1 MSPESETAA
10 PRLRVPASPRPILR
24 FFSRISI
31 RLMAFNL
38 LLLFLPFAGI
48 LYLDVYEER
57 LEAAQERAMAAEAR
71 VLAAAMGDRGKLE
84 PEEAQ
89 RMLLLVATSPA
100 NNPHPRSRLRI
111 LDAEGRVLADTY
123 QPLSAE
129 MVIRNRSERIRQNW
143 LYRLGAFLV
152 RPIARIFLPSQETL
166 QPAELYERPDRLLGP
181 EVQAALDGRYG
192 ADKRASET
200 FRTITLYAAVPI
212 ANDGRVVGVA
222 HGSQSTVAILQDLY
236 PVRLGLF
243 RIFMISLVMA
253 IVLSLLVAMTIVRPL
268 RRLRHDAGTIL
279 DRRGRIKD
287 VFKGSGKLDE
297 IGDLSRALE
306 RLTRRLDSHVRFIES
321 FASDVSHEFKNPL
334 ASIRTASEMLAEV
347 EEPLERRRFRK
358 MVDQEIARMENLLSG
373 VRDITFIDAQLAR
386 EVVQPIALDQL
397 LSQIVDGFRLRFG
410 SNLTLELE
418 IGEGRMV
425 VEGSAER
432 LTQVFE
438 NILDNAVSF
447 SGGQPIQIRVENR
460 QGSVLT
466 TVADRGPGIPEGHLE
481 KIFDR
486 FFTYRE
492 GMDRRKSGHTG
503 LGLAIVKAIVE
514 GYGGTV
520 RAGNRPDG
528 GAVFEVRMPAGMRA

>member
-1 MSPESETAA
+1 
-10 PRLRVPASPRPILR
+10 
-24 FFSRISI
+24 
-31 RLMAFNL
+31 MAFNL

-57 LEAAQERAMAAEAR
+57 LEEAQERAMAAEAR
-71 VLAAAMGDRGKLE
+71 VLAAALANRGPLE
-84 PEEAQ
+84 PAQAQ
-89 RMLLLVATSPA
+89 RVLLAVATTPA
-100 NNPHPRSRLRI
+100 DNPQPRSRLRI
-111 LDAEGRVLADTY
+111 LDRDGRVLADTY
-123 QPLSAE
+123 HPVSAE
-129 MVIRNRSERIRQNW
+129 TVIRDRSERIRKNW

-152 RPIARIFLPSQETL
+152 RPIARIFLPSPEEL
-166 QPAELYERPDRLLGP
+166 QPAELYERPDRLVGP
-181 EVQAALDGRYG
+181 EVHAAVNGRFG
-192 ADKRASET
+192 ADKRTSEA
-200 FRTITLYAAVPI
+200 FRTVTLYAAAPI
-212 ANDGRVVGVA
+212 AHEGRIVGVA
-222 HGSQSTVAILQDLY
+222 HVSQSTVAILQDLY

-243 RIFMISLVMA
+243 RIFIVSLAVA

-268 RRLRHDAGTIL
+268 RRLRYDAGAIL
-279 DRRGRIKD
+279 DRRGRLKD
-287 VFKGSGKLDE
+287 VFKGSRKLDE

-347 EEPLERRRFRK
+347 EEPSERRRFRK
-358 MVDQEIARMENLLSG
+358 MVEQEIARMESLLSG
-373 VRDITFIDAQLAR
+373 VREITFIDAQLAR
-386 EVVQPIALDQL
+386 EVVQPIALEQL
-397 LSQIVDGFRLRFG
+397 LSQIVEAFRLRFG
-410 SNLTLELE
+410 SNLAFELQV
-418 IGEGRMV
+418 GEGPLT

-447 SGGQPIQIRVENR
+447 SPAGQSIRIRVENR
-460 QGSVLT
+460 QGSVVT
-466 TVADRGPGIPEGHLE
+466 TVEDRGPGIAEGNLE

-492 GMDRRKSGHTG
+492 GVDRRKSAHTG

-520 RAGNRPDG
+520 RAANRPDG
-528 GAVFEVRMPAGMRA
+528 GAIFEVSLPAAGRV